1 MFKMKKEQQIQQ
13 TSVDDRAKKNQINEY
28 IDSMKYLSSFVI
40 DRKEA
45 LVDEELKTITE
56 IDQVKD
62 SYSEVIE
69 HNNEVSNAVDDF
81 QNEFQKINEISG
93 QFKAV
98 INDVT
103 TVSDGAMEDIEQLK
117 DSSAKVEI
125 HFEEINKVYD
135 EFQLE
140 FGKIRATLQ
149 SIVGIANQT
158 NLLALNASIE
168 AARAGESG
176 RGFAVVANQIKTL
189 SEQSNAS
196 SGEIENTAKQL
207 YEDSHRAVESMQQMR
222 ETINSQ
228 SASMEATQKV
238 LQEVMEEIGDS
249 MRRMS
254 QMKQSTGELEEVR
267 NEILASMDALSEFA
281 QSNLAS
287 TKQTYE
293 QTNEVAD
300 TFEKVNSSAE
310 ELRSIA
316 AKLADSIRYFKI
328 QK

>member
-56 IDQVKD
+56 IDHVKD

-168 AARAGESG
+168 AARAGEHG
-176 RGFAVVANQIKTL
+176 KGFAVVADEVTKLSIGIKEL
-189 SEQSNAS
+189 VGEVNKSMEGLEISSEKLTS
-196 SGEIENTAKQL
+196 SLGDAKESLDMSKKQMENTEDVFKDIYDSVSGVGDVHSGINSVVGECSEKVEELQKSMEEHARRYGQVQENIDGLKNLMTQKGFI
-207 YEDSHRAVESMQQMR
+207 YEDISNM
-222 ETINSQ
+222 
-228 SASMEATQKV
+228 MEQAAPLLDK
-238 LQEVMEEIGDS
+238 
-249 MRRMS
+249 
-254 QMKQSTGELEEVR
+254 MKQI
-267 NEILASMDALSEFA
+267 NETE
-281 QSNLAS
+281 
-287 TKQTYE
+287 
-293 QTNEVAD
+293 
-300 TFEKVNSSAE
+300 
-310 ELRSIA
+310 R
-316 AKLADSIRYFKI
+316 
-328 QK
+328 

>member
-1 MFKMKKEQQIQQ
+1 MFKMKKEQQVQQ
-13 TSVDDRAKKNQINEY
+13 TSVDDKAKKNQINEY

-56 IDQVKD
+56 IDHVKD

-69 HNNEVSNAVDDF
+69 HNNEVSSAVDDF

-93 QFKAV
+93 QFKDV

-103 TVSDGAMEDIEQLK
+103 TVSDGAMADIEQLK

-125 HFEEINKVYD
+125 HFDEINKVYD

-168 AARAGESG
+168 AARAGEHG
-176 RGFAVVANQIKTL
+176 KGFAVVADEVTKLSIGIKEL
-189 SEQSNAS
+189 VGEVNKSMEGLEISSEKLTS
-196 SGEIENTAKQL
+196 SLGDAKESLDMSKTQMENTEDVFKEIYASVSGVEDVHSGINNVVGQCSEKVEELQKSMEEHARRYEQVQENIDGL
-207 YEDSHRAVESMQQMR
+207 KNLMTQKGFIYEDISNM
-222 ETINSQ
+222 
-228 SASMEATQKV
+228 MEQAAPLLDK
-238 LQEVMEEIGDS
+238 
-249 MRRMS
+249 
-254 QMKQSTGELEEVR
+254 MKQI
-267 NEILASMDALSEFA
+267 NETE
-281 QSNLAS
+281 
-287 TKQTYE
+287 
-293 QTNEVAD
+293 
-300 TFEKVNSSAE
+300 
-310 ELRSIA
+310 R
-316 AKLADSIRYFKI
+316 
-328 QK
+328 

>member
-45 LVDEELKTITE
+45 LVDEELKTIIE

-117 DSSAKVEI
+117 DSSGKVEI
-125 HFEEINKVYD
+125 HFEEI
-135 EFQLE
+135 
-140 FGKIRATLQ
+140 
-149 SIVGIANQT
+149 
-158 NLLALNASIE
+158 
-168 AARAGESG
+168 
-176 RGFAVVANQIKTL
+176 IK
-189 SEQSNAS
+189 
-196 SGEIENTAKQL
+196 
-207 YEDSHRAVESMQQMR
+207 YMM
-222 ETINSQ
+222 
-228 SASMEATQKV
+228 
-238 LQEVMEEIGDS
+238 
-249 MRRMS
+249 
-254 QMKQSTGELEEVR
+254 
-267 NEILASMDALSEFA
+267 
-281 QSNLAS
+281 
-287 TKQTYE
+287 
-293 QTNEVAD
+293 
-300 TFEKVNSSAE
+300 NSSSSLE
-310 ELRSIA
+310 KSGL
-316 AKLADSIRYFKI
+316 LFKV
-328 QK
+328 

>member
-28 IDSMKYLSSFVI
+28 IYSMKYLSSFVI

-117 DSSAKVEI
+117 DSSAEVEI

-168 AARAGESG
+168 AARAGEHG
-176 RGFAVVANQIKTL
+176 KGFAVVADEVTKLSIGIKEL
-189 SEQSNAS
+189 VGEVNKSMEGLEISSEKLTS
-196 SGEIENTAKQL
+196 SLGDAKESLDMSKKQMENTEDVFKDIYDSVSGVEDVHSRINSVVGECSEKVEELQKSMEEHARRYEQVQENIDGLKNLMTQKGFI
-207 YEDSHRAVESMQQMR
+207 YEDISNM
-222 ETINSQ
+222 
-228 SASMEATQKV
+228 MEQAAPLLDK
-238 LQEVMEEIGDS
+238 
-249 MRRMS
+249 
-254 QMKQSTGELEEVR
+254 MKQI
-267 NEILASMDALSEFA
+267 NETE
-281 QSNLAS
+281 
-287 TKQTYE
+287 
-293 QTNEVAD
+293 
-300 TFEKVNSSAE
+300 
-310 ELRSIA
+310 R
-316 AKLADSIRYFKI
+316 
-328 QK
+328 

>member
-168 AARAGESG
+168 AARAGEHG
-176 RGFAVVANQIKTL
+176 KGFAVVADEVTKLSIGIKEL
-189 SEQSNAS
+189 VGKVNKSMEGLEISSEKLTS
-196 SGEIENTAKQL
+196 SLGDAKESLDMSKKQMENTEDVFKDIYDSVSGVEDVHSGINSVVGECSEKVEELQKSMEEHARRYEQVQENIDGLKNLMTQKGFI
-207 YEDSHRAVESMQQMR
+207 YEDISNM
-222 ETINSQ
+222 
-228 SASMEATQKV
+228 MEQAAPLLDK
-238 LQEVMEEIGDS
+238 
-249 MRRMS
+249 
-254 QMKQSTGELEEVR
+254 MKQI
-267 NEILASMDALSEFA
+267 NETE
-281 QSNLAS
+281 
-287 TKQTYE
+287 
-293 QTNEVAD
+293 
-300 TFEKVNSSAE
+300 
-310 ELRSIA
+310 R
-316 AKLADSIRYFKI
+316 
-328 QK
+328 